1 MEHSHTDHQDPEPH
15 SHLAHTKLHT
25 NAGIHA
31 SDLHRLTKKAGM
43 SLKEV
48 FDETSGQEKVVL
60 IACTI
65 SFILSF
71 MPWASS
77 KSIHITG
84 LSHFVYLIGLLM
96 IATSLYGIIAT
107 LGNLYGKKWFS
118 FFGSL
123 SKLHIAVGAEM
134 VILSLIA
141 FTMFSGFIS
150 LSTLI
155 TEVDTN
161 VTLLI
166 LSGLAVL
173 GAGIY
178 ENAYEE
184 SKKNKKMVLEH
195 LRNEETEKEHELH
208 SILKK
213 HHD

>member
-1 MEHSHTDHQDPEPH
+1 
-15 SHLAHTKLHT
+15 
-25 NAGIHA
+25 
-31 SDLHRLTKKAGM
+31 
-43 SLKEV
+43 
-48 FDETSGQEKVVL
+48 
-60 IACTI
+60 
-65 SFILSF
+65 
-71 MPWASS
+71 
-77 KSIHITG
+77 
-84 LSHFVYLIGLLM
+84 
-96 IATSLYGIIAT
+96 
-107 LGNLYGKKWFS
+107 
-118 FFGSL
+118 
-123 SKLHIAVGAEM
+123 M